1 MLCSRRFPP
10 PAPMPIVSLHN
21 ISLAFGHHPL
31 LERLN
36 LSLEAGER
44 VCLIGRNGSGKS
56 SLLKVIAG
64 LVIADGGERRRA
76 SSTRIAYLPQEP
88 DLDDS
93 GTVFDNVAAGL
104 GALREWILDYH
115 HAVQQLDSDHSDA
128 ALARLHATQEQ
139 LERHGGWRTQQRID
153 ETLSRLGLCAD
164 TPVAQLS
171 GGWQRRVALGRALV
185 AAPDVLLLDE
195 PTNHLDIAAIEW
207 LEEFINS
214 FRGALLLVTHDRAFL
229 QRLATRIV
237 ELDRGALR
245 EFPGDYANYLRRKQE
260 LLAVEAEHA
269 ALFDKR
275 LAEEEKWIRKGIQ
288 ARRTRNMG
296 RVRALLAL
304 RAERAQRCS
313 LQGKVRL
320 ALDDSAQSG
329 RLVLEAENLAFAHDD
344 RPVVRDFSLRV
355 QRGDRIGLIGPNGIG
370 KTTLLRLLLGQLAP
384 DSGTLRHGTN
394 LQIAYFDQTRAQLD
408 PEMRVVDCVGE
419 GKDTVTIGGQTKHV
433 MGYLGDFLFAPER
446 ARSPVKS
453 LSGGERARLLLAQ
466 LFARPANVLV
476 MDEPTNDLDIETLEL
491 LEDLLTD
498 YQGTLFLVSHDRAFL
513 DNVVTSCLAFEG
525 DGRIQEYV
533 GGYSDWLRQRPEKI
547 DAPREAKTEKTSP
560 PSVEPRKPL
569 SKKLSYNDRRELEV
583 LPGRIERLEQE
594 QAQLH
599 QRLAGANAYGDPA
612 TAKESNAR
620 LNVLEAELATAYAR
634 WEILETQA
642 KAGAI

>member
-1 MLCSRRFPP
+1 
-10 PAPMPIVSLHN
+10 MPIVSLHN
-21 ISLAFGHHPL
+21 VSLAFGHHPL
-31 LERLN
+31 LERLS

-64 LVIADGGERRRA
+64 LVVADGGELRRA
-76 SSTRIAYLPQEP
+76 PGTRVAYLAQEA
-88 DLDDS
+88 LDET

-104 GALREWILDYH
+104 GAVREWILDYH
-115 HAVQQLDSDHSDA
+115 RALRQLDSDHGDA
-128 ALARLHATQEQ
+128 ALARLHACQEQ
-139 LERHGGWRTQQRID
+139 LERHGAWQAQQRID
-153 ETLSRLGLCAD
+153 ETLSRLGLSAD

-214 FRGALLLVTHDRAFL
+214 YRGALLFVTHDRAFL

-237 ELDRGALR
+237 ELDRGVLR
-245 EFPGDYANYLRRKQE
+245 EFPGDYVNYLRRKQE
-260 LLAVEAEHA
+260 LLAVENEHA

-296 RVRALLAL
+296 RVRALLAM
-304 RAERAQRCS
+304 RVERGQRRN
-313 LQGKVRL
+313 LQGKVQL
-320 ALDDSAQSG
+320 ALDDSAASG
-329 RLVLEAENLAFAHDD
+329 RLVLEAEHLTFAYDG

-355 QRGDRIGLIGPNGIG
+355 QRGDRIGLIGPNGVG
-370 KTTLLRLLLGQLAP
+370 KTTLLKLLLKQLAP
-384 DSGTLRHGTN
+384 QAGPVRHGSN
-394 LQIAYFDQTRAQLD
+394 LQIAYFDQARAQLN
-408 PEMRVVDCVGE
+408 PEARVVDCVGE

-433 MGYLGDFLFAPER
+433 IGYLGDFLFAPER

-466 LFARPANVLV
+466 LFTQPANVLV
-476 MDEPTNDLDIETLEL
+476 MDEPTNDLDVETLEL

-513 DNVVTSCLAFEG
+513 DNVVTSCLVFEG
-525 DGRIQEYV
+525 DGQVREYV
-533 GGYSDWLRQRPEKI
+533 GGYSDWLRQRPV
-547 DAPREAKTEKTSP
+547 KTESVRAVKTAM
-560 PSVEPRKPL
+560 PL
-569 SKKLSYNDRRELEV
+569 ASAPKKIVGKLTYKDQRELDA
-583 LPGRIERLEQE
+583 LPDRIERLEQE
-594 QAQLH
+594 RAQLH
-599 QRLAGANAYGDPA
+599 QRLADPGVYGDPA
-612 TAKESNAR
+612 AAKELNAR
-620 LNVLEAELATAYAR
+620 LKALEAELTTAHAR
-634 WEILETQA
+634 WETLEKQVA
-642 KAGAI
+642 AGAR